1 MNKRT
6 LPWILLTA
14 VIGLYGGSW
23 LAGEPLVAGKPVTA
37 SSAPPAVTDAREDVN
52 VLQASWPSA
61 KPEYRLE
68 RVNGVSVTDDLKT
81 LYEIKGEPSRIETD
95 PLLKHERVFVYP
107 DCRIGLYDNF
117 IQYVVV
123 PGEAGTIEID
133 GRVLEL
139 KPEVLRKELGE
150 PSLVADDGIVYRRG
164 QNALKIFLDANGKLT
179 SVHLFSALA
188 D

>member
-1 MNKRT
+1 M
-6 LPWILLTA
+6 
-14 VIGLYGGSW
+14 
-23 LAGEPLVAGKPVTA
+23 
-37 SSAPPAVTDAREDVN
+37 
-52 VLQASWPSA
+52 
-61 KPEYRLE
+61 
-68 RVNGVSVTDDLKT
+68 
-81 LYEIKGEPSRIETD
+81 
-95 PLLKHERVFVYP
+95 FVYP